1 MKSCNEIGDDE
12 CWKLDQIWI
21 MDCELWGHELR
32 MKICFRGT
40 EVGMLIGIFTSRGDA
55 TQVAPENEAT
65 RVLGGAE

>member
-1 MKSCNEIGDDE
+1 MTNAGS
-12 CWKLDQIWI
+12 WI
-21 MDCELWGHELR
+21 RSELWIVNCEAMGPWME
-32 MKICFRGT
+32 ICFRGT